1 MQNKVPHS
9 GFAKGALQNAFN
21 QSELA
26 AQQKSA
32 TLTGKRKRQGKNK
45 VSEPVTLRREG
56 AIAIVTV
63 DNPPVNALR
72 HAVRLGL
79 SQKFKEADA
88 DANVQAIVLVC
99 AGRTFIAGADITEF
113 GKPPMAPSLIDVI
126 TDMDNVKKPT
136 IAAIH
141 GTALGGGLEVTLG
154 CHFRVATKDAKFGLP
169 EIKLGLIPGAG
180 GTQRLP
186 RLVGIEKALPI
197 ILSGNPIGA
206 AQALKDGLIDE
217 IIEGDLTK
225 GAVAFAQK
233 IVAEKRPLKRVSDME
248 EKLASIRANP
258 DSYGEIAAKAVGRA
272 KGLKAPMA
280 AVEAIKWTL
289 DVPFAEAAKRE
300 RNKFIELLV
309 TEESK
314 SQRHAFFAEREATKV
329 LDMPADTKS
338 REVKQAAVIGGGTMG
353 GGIAMCFA
361 NAGIPVTLIETTDD
375 ALKAGLAKIRTNY
388 ENTAKRGGMSEA
400 DVEKRISL
408 IKGGVG
414 LESAKDADMV
424 IEAVFEEM
432 GLKKEIF
439 GKLDQITKKGAVLA
453 TNTSTLDVNEI
464 ASATKRPQD
473 VLGMHFFSPANI
485 MKLLEIVRGKDTAF
499 DTLQTAISVGRKIA
513 KVPVVVGVCYGF
525 VGNRMLH
532 RRGVE
537 ADRLVLE
544 GALPQQVDAATT
556 EFGFPMGPFAMGDLA
571 GIDVGWR
578 IRRALGQR
586 NEVADTLAESGRF
599 GQKTGKGYYIYEK
612 GSRTPIPD
620 PEVEKIILEA
630 AAKKGIKRREIDKQ
644 EIIERTIYPMINE
657 GTRILEEEIASRPG
671 DIDVIWLY
679 GYGWPVWRGGPMH
692 YADTVGLKHVRD
704 RLAFYAER
712 SGDLTLKP
720 APLLDKLAN
729 EGRTFASLGSEMKKA
744 S

>member
-1 MQNKVPHS
+1 MS
-9 GFAKGALQNAFN
+9 D
-21 QSELA
+21 
-26 AQQKSA
+26 
-32 TLTGKRKRQGKNK
+32 
-45 VSEPVTLRREG
+45 PVTLRREG
-56 AIAIVTV
+56 AIAVVTV
-63 DNPPVNALR
+63 DNPPVNALK
-72 HAVRLGL
+72 HAVRIGI

-113 GKPPMAPSLIDVI
+113 GKPPMAPSLIEVI
-126 TDMDNVKKPT
+126 TDIDNVKKPT
-136 IAAIH
+136 VAAIH

-154 CHFRVATKDAKFGLP
+154 CHFRIATKDAKFGLP

-186 RLVGIEKALPI
+186 RLIGIEKALPL

-206 AQALKDGLIDE
+206 PQALKDGLIDE
-217 IIEGDLTK
+217 IVEGDLTK
-225 GAVAFAQK
+225 GAIAFAQK
-233 IVAEKRPLKRVSDME
+233 LVTEKRPLKRVSDME

-289 DVPFAEAAKRE
+289 DVPFAEATKRE

-338 REVKQAAVIGGGTMG
+338 RDIKQAAVIGGGTMG

-361 NAGIPVTLIETTDD
+361 NAGIPVTLIETTED
-375 ALKAGLAKIRTNY
+375 ALQAGLAKIKINY
-388 ENTAKRGGMSEA
+388 ENTVKRGGLSELEA
-400 DVEKRISL
+400 EKRVAL

-414 LESAKDADMV
+414 LEAAKDADMV

-439 GKLDQITKKGAVLA
+439 GKLDQIAKEGAVLA

-464 ASATKRPQD
+464 ANATKRPQD

-485 MKLLEIVRGKDTAF
+485 MKLLEIVRGKATAF
-499 DTLQTAISVGRKIA
+499 DTLQSAISVGRRIA

-532 RRGVE
+532 RRGIE
-537 ADRLVLE
+537 ADRLALE

-578 IRRALGQR
+578 IRKGLGLR
-586 NEVADTLAESGRF
+586 NEVADTLAEAGRF

-620 PEVEKIILEA
+620 PEVEKIILDA
-630 AAKKGIKRREIDKQ
+630 SAKKGIKRREIDKQ

-657 GTRILEEEIASRPG
+657 GARILEEGIAARPG

-712 SGDLTLKP
+712 SGDETLKP
-720 APLLDKLAN
+720 ATLLDKLAN
-729 EGRTFASLGSEMKKA
+729 EGRTFASLATEMKKA

>member
-1 MQNKVPHS
+1 
-9 GFAKGALQNAFN
+9 
-21 QSELA
+21 
-26 AQQKSA
+26 
-32 TLTGKRKRQGKNK
+32 
-45 VSEPVTLRREG
+45 VSDPVTLRREG

-63 DNPPVNALR
+63 DNPPVNALK

-113 GKPPMAPSLIDVI
+113 GKPPMAPNLIEVI
-126 TDMDNVKKPT
+126 TDIDNVKKPT

-206 AQALKDGLIDE
+206 PQALKDGLIDE
-217 IIEGDLTK
+217 IVEGDLTK
-225 GAVAFAQK
+225 GAIAFAQK
-233 IVAEKRPLKRVSDME
+233 VVAEKRPLKRVSDME

-289 DVPFAEAAKRE
+289 DVPFAEATKRE
-300 RNKFIELLV
+300 RNKFVELLV

-329 LDMPADTKS
+329 LDMPSDTKS
-338 REVKQAAVIGGGTMG
+338 RDVKQAAVIGGGTMG

-361 NAGIPVTLIETTDD
+361 NAGIPVTLIETTDE
-375 ALKAGLAKIRTNY
+375 ALKAGLAKIKTNY
-388 ENTAKRGGMSEA
+388 ENTVKRGGLSEA
-400 DVEKRISL
+400 DAEKRMAL

-414 LESAKDADMV
+414 LEAAKDADMV

-439 GKLDQITKKGAVLA
+439 GKLDQIAKKSAVLA

-464 ASATKRPQD
+464 ANATKRPQD

-485 MKLLEIVRGKDTAF
+485 MKLLEIVRGKATAF

-532 RRGVE
+532 RRGIE
-537 ADRLVLE
+537 ADRLALE

-578 IRRALGQR
+578 IRRGLGQR
-586 NEVADTLAESGRF
+586 NEVADTLAEAGRF

-620 PEVEKIILEA
+620 PEVEKIILDA
-630 AAKKGIKRREIDKQ
+630 SAKKGIKRRAIDKQ

-657 GTRILEEEIASRPG
+657 GARILEEGIASRPG

-692 YADTVGLKHVRD
+692 YADTVGLKHIRD

-712 SGDLTLKP
+712 SGDQTLKP
-720 APLLDKLAN
+720 AALLDKLAN

>member
-1 MQNKVPHS
+1 VKVGSPRS
-9 GFAKGALQNAFN
+9 
-21 QSELA
+21 
-26 AQQKSA
+26 
-32 TLTGKRKRQGKNK
+32 KNPLRSRARGNVKEDK
-45 VSEPVTLRREG
+45 VSDPVTLRREG
-56 AIAIVTV
+56 AIAVVTV
-63 DNPPVNALR
+63 DNPPVNALK
-72 HAVRLGL
+72 HAVRLGI

-88 DANVQAIVLVC
+88 DANVQAIVLTC

-113 GKPPMAPSLIDVI
+113 GKPPMAPSLIEVI
-126 TDMDNVKKPT
+126 TDIDNVKKPT

-206 AQALKDGLIDE
+206 PQALKDGLIDE

-225 GAVAFAQK
+225 GAIAFAQK
-233 IVAEKRPLKRVSDME
+233 VVAEKRPLKRVSDME

-289 DVPFAEAAKRE
+289 DVPFAEATKRE

-338 REVKQAAVIGGGTMG
+338 RDVKQAAVIGGGTMG

-361 NAGIPVTLIETTDD
+361 NAGIPVTLIETTED
-375 ALKAGLAKIRTNY
+375 ALKAGLAKIKTNY
-388 ENTAKRGGMSEA
+388 ENTVKRGGLSEA
-400 DVEKRISL
+400 DAEKRMAL
-408 IKGGVG
+408 IKGAVG
-414 LESAKDADMV
+414 LEAAKDADMV

-464 ASATKRPQD
+464 ANSTKRPQD

-485 MKLLEIVRGKDTAF
+485 MKLLEIVRGQATAF
-499 DTLQTAISVGRKIA
+499 DALQTAISVGRKIA

-586 NEVADTLAESGRF
+586 NEVADTLAEAGRF

-620 PEVEKIILEA
+620 PEVEKIILDA
-630 AAKKGIKRREIDKQ
+630 AAKKGIKRRDIDKQ

-657 GTRILEEEIASRPG
+657 GARILEEGIASRPG

-712 SGDLTLKP
+712 SGDETLKP
-720 APLLDKLAN
+720 AKLLEKLAN
-729 EGRTFASLGSEMKKA
+729 EGRTFASLANEMKKA

>member
-1 MQNKVPHS
+1 MKVGSPRS
-9 GFAKGALQNAFN
+9 KNPLRSRARGNAK
-21 QSELA
+21 ED
-26 AQQKSA
+26 
-32 TLTGKRKRQGKNK
+32 K
-45 VSEPVTLRREG
+45 VSDPVTLRREG

-63 DNPPVNALR
+63 DNPPVNALK

-113 GKPPMAPSLIDVI
+113 GKPPMAPNLIEVI
-126 TDMDNVKKPT
+126 TDIDHVKKPT

-206 AQALKDGLIDE
+206 PQAFKDGLIDE
-217 IIEGDLTK
+217 IVEGDLTK
-225 GAVAFAQK
+225 GAIAFAQK
-233 IVAEKRPLKRVSDME
+233 VVAEKRPLKRVSDME

-289 DVPFAEAAKRE
+289 DVPFAEATKRE

-361 NAGIPVTLIETTDD
+361 NAGIPVTLIETTDE
-375 ALKAGLAKIRTNY
+375 ALKAGLAKIKTNY
-388 ENTAKRGGMSEA
+388 ENTVKRGGLSEA
-400 DVEKRISL
+400 DAEKRMAL

-414 LESAKDADMV
+414 LEAAKDADMV

-439 GKLDQITKKGAVLA
+439 GKLDQIAKKGAVLA

-464 ASATKRPQD
+464 ANSTKRPQD

-485 MKLLEIVRGKDTAF
+485 MKLLEIVRGKATAF

-532 RRGVE
+532 RRGIE
-537 ADRLVLE
+537 ADRLALE

-578 IRRALGQR
+578 IRRGLGQR
-586 NEVADTLAESGRF
+586 NEVADTLAEAGRF

-620 PEVEKIILEA
+620 PEVEKIILDA
-630 AAKKGIKRREIDKQ
+630 SAKKGIKRRAIDKQ

-657 GTRILEEEIASRPG
+657 GARILEEGIASRPG

-692 YADTVGLKHVRD
+692 FADTVGLKHIRD

-712 SGDLTLKP
+712 SGDETLKP
-720 APLLDKLAN
+720 AALLDKLAN